1 MQWKTCPH
9 PEAVLAFLSFLS
21 SMSAITTVALLTL
34 HTRDFLR
41 RSWRRKKQPSEKP
54 YSKASSNMATKPTE
68 IPGDDDDH
76 GDSCTL
82 CSIKYE
88 RTRPSF
94 CQCKHC
100 SIPLC
105 VDCMK
110 EHHDELLQSVAEI
123 SHHYN
128 ELHQLI
134 KTKQTVIINRATKV
148 TENINRYFD
157 ELRAKQMKMLV
168 DVEAAKQK
176 AQVWIIEVAPSL
188 CMPVVI
194 V

>member
-1 MQWKTCPH
+1 
-9 PEAVLAFLSFLS
+9 
-21 SMSAITTVALLTL
+21 
-34 HTRDFLR
+34 
-41 RSWRRKKQPSEKP
+41 
-54 YSKASSNMATKPTE
+54 MATKSAATLH
-68 IPGDDDDH
+68 DNDDH
-76 GDSCTL
+76 EDSCTL
-82 CSIKYE
+82 CSTKYG

-105 VDCMK
+105 IDCMK

-134 KTKQTVIINRATKV
+134 KIKQTTIVDKATKA

-157 ELRAKQMKMLV
+157 ELRAKQMKMLL
-168 DVEAAKQK
+168 DVEAVKQK
-176 AQVWIIEVAPSL
+176 AQV
-188 CMPVVI
+188 
-194 V
+194 